1 MSLDESNIETARDI
15 LAFMA
20 DILNLEVAKV
30 EVGWELVMWDDDSV
44 GRVVL
49 TSTDGM
55 MYFSQVVSD
64 KIVKHMKVKSPLTY
78 ETLNDAMKTMAFG
91 TGINPKRVEGT

>member
-15 LAFMA
+15 LAFMD

-30 EVGWELVMWDDDSV
+30 EVGWELVMWDDASV

-49 TSTDGM
+49 TSTDGVM
-55 MYFSQVVSD
+55 FFSQVVSD
-64 KIVKHMKVKSPLTY
+64 KIIRHMPVKSPLTY
-78 ETLNDAMKTMAFG
+78 ETLNEAMKTMAFG
-91 TGINPKRVEGT
+91 MMRKGT